1 MFSRVAA
8 AKKPVRPRSSI
19 TVTSIGASSF
29 QSPEPDKTDGDL
41 LAVDSNHHS
50 CFHWSTAPSRRA
62 TSLSRGLVQRGC
74 RVKNVQESR
83 ACVRADLPSWQL
95 ARTVPAFFPAR
106 DGPRPGPYSVTAAVH
121 NCALSGAARA
131 ARWRR
136 RPVAPEFG
144 TIGSRVP
151 LPDAVVE
158 AMVEGRMI
166 PPVAVVSPKAVTD
179 AGDDRSPRED
189 RHRPRCLHGHDRS
202 RAVSSARTPRRPALP
217 HGAGRRGDKGASVT
231 TLVEPSRYRVK
242 SSASD
247 EVFRTVEA

>member
-41 LAVDSNHHS
+41 LA
-50 CFHWSTAPSRRA
+50 RRFESPLVLPLVERAVA
-62 TSLSRGLVQRGC
+62 TRHQPVQGPGAGGC